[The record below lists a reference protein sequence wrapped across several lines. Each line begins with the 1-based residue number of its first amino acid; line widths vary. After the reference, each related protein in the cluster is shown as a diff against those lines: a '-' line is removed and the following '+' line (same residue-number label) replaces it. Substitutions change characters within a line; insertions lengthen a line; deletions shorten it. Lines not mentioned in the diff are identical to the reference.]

1 MGSIRGNII
10 TYVALCTVIIIA
22 VTATLNSAVLREA
35 LITIDRVMDSVNSL
49 SDASHKIVTFLDEV
63 VLKVNENLQLITYAS
78 ENVSAETKDVME
90 SATSLQ
96 ATVEQFHI

>member
-1 MGSIRGNII
+1 M
-10 TYVALCTVIIIA
+10 IIIA